1 MPVVTTDIQYSTV
14 QEDLA
19 SAIKQ
24 EKERKYAY
32 VRKKMVFISGL
43 YYLGHKSAHFSFK
56 RQRW

>member
-1 MPVVTTDIQYSTV
+1 MPVVTTYIQYSTV

-32 VRKKMVFISGL
+32 VRKWSLLVDYII
-43 YYLGHKSAHFSFK
+43 
-56 RQRW
+56 